1 MPAFTSSSLYFP
13 ILERSSLLGRTPAS
27 EFLSALTIT
36 MTLIVLSPVCF
47 LPGPG
52 LSDGTDRPNPA
63 SIWTSNERRPD
74 RQVQYAFLG
83 GTCGVSATFELT
95 ILQCVPDVS
104 SASRQSCNG
113 HC

>member
-63 SIWTSNERRPD
+63 SIWTSNERHPD
-74 RQVQYAFLG
+74 RQVEYAFWGYLWVWQFRPFRLKVVCDQVG
-83 GTCGVSATFELT
+83 S
-95 ILQCVPDVS
+95 
-104 SASRQSCNG
+104 
-113 HC
+113 